1 MQITIFQHSSIALE
15 DSRFALFCHKL
26 SKGALVVLPEYVLNP
41 FFTDLRAMPKD
52 EILRHS
58 KIQLEF
64 LKTLAS
70 KHGVHFFAPIIKRA
84 LESKTLESAESAPKS
99 QTSKSQKAKSAKTS
113 QNQPKDKAIKLQKAL
128 AYISPESSKITYYL
142 QQKLINYEHWNEAA
156 FFANITLNT
165 APNLAPNATSNPAS
179 KQNPRASTPHAPH
192 APKPLKEPLILRI
205 GGLKIAA
212 LFGFE
217 IHFDEIW
224 YKLQK
229 QGVDIVVLPSANT
242 FDSHVRWREL
252 CKMRALISGCAILRA
267 NRIGRSEVEGQ
278 SWDFYGDSLIAMPNG
293 EILDHLEHAEEM
305 LSVSLT
311 REQIWQMAKDWG
323 FREVFDAD

>member
-1 MQITIFQHSSIALE
+1 M
-15 DSRFALFCHKL
+15 
-26 SKGALVVLPEYVLNP
+26 
-41 FFTDLRAMPKD
+41 
-52 EILRHS
+52 
-58 KIQLEF
+58 
-64 LKTLAS
+64 
-70 KHGVHFFAPIIKRA
+70 
-84 LESKTLESAESAPKS
+84 
-99 QTSKSQKAKSAKTS
+99 
-113 QNQPKDKAIKLQKAL
+113 
-128 AYISPESSKITYYL
+128 
-142 QQKLINYEHWNEAA
+142 
-156 FFANITLNT
+156 
-165 APNLAPNATSNPAS
+165 
-179 KQNPRASTPHAPH
+179 
-192 APKPLKEPLILRI
+192 RI